1 MSAPPDVLVQAWIR
15 AVALFSVLALGDAKL
30 IRLATCDRFF
40 AIHFFFGVGFVPLV
54 CSPLAPLFASN
65 RL

>member
-1 MSAPPDVLVQAWIR
+1 MGAPPDVLVQAWIR

-30 IRLATCDRFF
+30 IRLATCERFF

-54 CSPLAPLFASN
+54 CSPLAALLTGD